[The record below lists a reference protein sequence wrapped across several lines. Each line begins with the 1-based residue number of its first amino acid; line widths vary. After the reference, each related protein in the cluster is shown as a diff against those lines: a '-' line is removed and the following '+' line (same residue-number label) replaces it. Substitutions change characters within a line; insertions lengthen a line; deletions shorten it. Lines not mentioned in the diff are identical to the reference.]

1 MLRGCCGAAG
11 CAAHTAGLMLK
22 AVGGSANVLTVT
34 FMKRGKGFLAQH
46 PKQPTL
52 PALTWRRGAEERGA
66 TRAASGC

>member
-34 FMKRGKGFLAQH
+34 FMKRGKRFLAQH
-46 PKQPTL
+46 PKQP
-52 PALTWRRGAEERGA
+52 PGWAV
-66 TRAASGC
+66 